1 MKERKSDL
9 NVPLNDE
16 INLVTPLNSP
26 NDLNIEE
33 ENKLT
38 PYYTSNIFGKFFF
51 NWTRYAMN
59 TANKAPLKVV
69 DFKGLSKED
78 QSQNLLKPLYKE

>member
-16 INLVTPLNSP
+16 INLVTPLNTP

-38 PYYTSNIFGKFFF
+38 PYYTSNIFGKFFL
-51 NWTRYAMN
+51 TGQDM
-59 TANKAPLKVV
+59 P
-69 DFKGLSKED
+69 
-78 QSQNLLKPLYKE
+78 